1 MRTIAE
7 TARHIA
13 MVRYRMAQVADLQ
26 RERQELN
33 RLNAGAEKQLD
44 LAIQFAK
51 LDSALRVARLALADI
66 LRSLPASERARFIK
80 VHGPAKPSEQPCHAV
95 ERAFSRPETTLRAID
110 TASHAS
116 E

>member
-26 RERQELN
+26 RQREELN
-33 RLNAGAEKQLD
+33 TLNEGAAKELD

-51 LDSALRVARLALADI
+51 LDSALRVARLALAAI

-80 VHGPAKPSEQPCHAV
+80 VHGPAKPPEVHSHAM
-95 ERAFSRPETTLRAID
+95 ERAVSQPSTILRGSD
-110 TASHAS
+110 TASHTS